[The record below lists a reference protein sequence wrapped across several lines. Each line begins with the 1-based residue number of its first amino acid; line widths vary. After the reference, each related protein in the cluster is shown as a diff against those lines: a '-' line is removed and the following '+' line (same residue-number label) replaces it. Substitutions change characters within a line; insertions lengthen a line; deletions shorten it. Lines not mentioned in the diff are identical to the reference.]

1 MKNKRNICILLIFL
15 VFMITISAASAAEDA
30 TSDLTSME
38 DNEEILLE
46 ESLNDESIL
55 SDNDENL
62 VLEENNVNED
72 IISDS
77 GEEEKL
83 SETTG
88 TFTDLENDIN
98 GNDEAE
104 ISLNKNYV
112 FNPDSDSAFVDGII
126 IKRAVTIEGNG
137 ITIDGNHLTRIFQVS
152 SENVIIHNINFV
164 NGEIDEYSGGAILW
178 QGKEGSLYDCSFI
191 NNTALVGGALMMM
204 GANTAVSNCTFINNY
219 AISQN
224 TRAGGAIYWYGDNAT
239 ITKCTFK
246 DNTAKLG
253 GAIHMY
259 YS

>member
-1 MKNKRNICILLIFL
+1 MKNERNICILLIFL

-38 DNEEILLE
+38 DNEEIILE

-62 VLEENNVNED
+62 VLEENNVNGD

-83 SETTG
+83 SETIG

-126 IKRAVTIEGNG
+126 IKRAVTIRVTE
-137 ITIDGNHLTRIFQVS
+137 
-152 SENVIIHNINFV
+152 
-164 NGEIDEYSGGAILW
+164 
-178 QGKEGSLYDCSFI
+178 
-191 NNTALVGGALMMM
+191 
-204 GANTAVSNCTFINNY
+204 
-219 AISQN
+219 
-224 TRAGGAIYWYGDNAT
+224 
-239 ITKCTFK
+239 
-246 DNTAKLG
+246 
-253 GAIHMY
+253 
-259 YS
+259 